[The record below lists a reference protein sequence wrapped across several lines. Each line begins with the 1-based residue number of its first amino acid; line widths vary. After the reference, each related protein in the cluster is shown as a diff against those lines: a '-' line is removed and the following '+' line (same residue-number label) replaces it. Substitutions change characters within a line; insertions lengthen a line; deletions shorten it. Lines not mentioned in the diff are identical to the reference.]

1 MLKYEYFLMNY
12 LSVQY
17 HRLIWLNDD
26 DDDIKH
32 NVVRNTHI
40 NTIK

>member
-1 MLKYEYFLMNY
+1 MNIFLMNY

-26 DDDIKH
+26 DDDDIKH
-32 NVVRNTHI
+32 NVVKNTHI